1 MKRFK
6 YVFYRYWQRK
16 VDEYFSFEDAL
27 HNYIFDFDHCVAY
40 GIGIYDQESK
50 ILYLPDF
57 FNKEQR
63 NRSIKE
69 IENWDM
75 KLRKLRLL
83 RFEIEDE

>member
-16 VDEYFSFEDAL
+16 VDEYSSFEDAL
-27 HNYIFDFDHCVAY
+27 HNYVFDLNYGESY

-50 ILYLPDF
+50 ALYLPDF
-57 FNKEQR
+57 FNKEHR

-69 IENWDM
+69 IE
-75 KLRKLRLL
+75 KLGYEIKEIKT
-83 RFEIEDE
+83 FEVQESK

>member
-16 VDEYFSFEDAL
+16 VDEYSSFEDAL
-27 HNYIFDFDHCVAY
+27 HNYVFDFNYGESY

-50 ILYLPDF
+50 VLYLPDF

-63 NRSIKE
+63 NWSIKE
-69 IENWDM
+69 IE
-75 KLRKLRLL
+75 KLGYEIKEIKT
-83 RFEIEDE
+83 FEV